1 MSDVGATD
9 NASSKAPETKDEYYN
24 LKAGLFLASVTGMS
38 FVFAFGSRLAA
49 VRRND
54 PVSFS
59 KGMVPEKPLEV
70 SGIEL
75 ATRALRWGTFYAV
88 TGCGLIFFG
97 IWKLSGAHNMQ
108 EFRQTMGNILPKIPK
123 NDPPK
128 SRTEFEG
135 LNDLL
140 TYLATD
146 FSGQPKEDGK

>member
-1 MSDVGATD
+1 
-9 NASSKAPETKDEYYN
+9 
-24 LKAGLFLASVTGMS
+24 
-38 FVFAFGSRLAA
+38 
-49 VRRND
+49 
-54 PVSFS
+54 
-59 KGMVPEKPLEV
+59 
-70 SGIEL
+70 
-75 ATRALRWGTFYAV
+75 
-88 TGCGLIFFG
+88 
-97 IWKLSGAHNMQ
+97 MQ